1 MRYFTKTKIIGMLII
16 LLAFLLILMSDVL
29 ARNKNLEAKVKI
41 QKDMIN
47 IKDNRIIELESI
59 KQNMD
64 EQFGIY

>member
-29 ARNKNLEAKVKI
+29 ARNRNLEAKVKI
-41 QKDMIN
+41 QEDMMD
-47 IKDNRIIELESI
+47 IKDNRIIELEST

>member
-29 ARNKNLEAKVKI
+29 ARNRNLEAKVKI

>member
-1 MRYFTKTKIIGMLII
+1 MRYFTKTKIIGVLII

-29 ARNKNLEAKVKI
+29 ARNRNLEAKVKI

>member
-16 LLAFLLILMSDVL
+16 LLAFLLILMSDIL
-29 ARNKNLEAKVKI
+29 ARSRSLESKVKI
-41 QKDMIN
+41 QKDIID
-47 IKDNRIIELESI
+47 IKEDRILELESI